1 MGKERKAEVVVLGGG
16 TAGSVAA
23 IAASRNKADCLLVE
37 HYGYL
42 GGTVSYIQG
51 MIGFRSVTGEGV
63 VSGIADEVVEQV
75 KRLGGANGHVFDPIA
90 GSVTPLDPEIY
101 RIVMMEMVS
110 NSGAKLLLHSSLTGV
125 LMHGERIRGITV
137 HNKSGFENIYADTF
151 IDASGDAD
159 LAYAAGADTDKGAR
173 GELQPV
179 SLMFR
184 MGGFN
189 KEKFTSYIKNHPE
202 ELEPARTWSHGFTRA
217 FFDEHPEYV
226 YFKGL
231 DKLVARV
238 KKETGYELPRDRV
251 HFDLFNRKDHILLN
265 VSRVTQV
272 DATDA
277 DDLTRAE
284 IEGRR
289 QVKEISE
296 FLIKHVPGFENAFLL
311 GVSEQVG
318 IRETRRIKGK
328 YTLTKE
334 DVLTAKRFED
344 AIARGIHPLDIHEG
358 AGRGMSIT
366 RLDYP
371 YDVPYRCL
379 LPQKVENLIAAGRCI
394 SATREAFGSV
404 RGTPT
409 CMATGQAAG
418 TAAALSLE
426 SGGNPNRVDV
436 KKLQKK
442 LIGNGQKILD
452 E

>member
-16 TAGSVAA
+16 TAGSIAA
-23 IAASRNKADCLLVE
+23 IAASRNKADCILVE
-37 HYGYL
+37 RYGYV

-51 MIGFRSVTGEGV
+51 MIGFRSITGEVV
-63 VSGIADEVVEQV
+63 VSGIADEMVEQV
-75 KRLGGANGHVFDPIA
+75 KKLGGSEGHMFDPIA
-90 GSVTPLDPEIY
+90 GSVTTLDPEIY

-110 NSGAKLLLHSSLTGV
+110 NSKTKPLFHSVLTGV
-125 LMHGERIRGITV
+125 LMDGERIKGVTV

-151 IDASGDAD
+151 VDASGDAD
-159 LAYAAGADTDKGAR
+159 LAYAVGADVDKGAR
-173 GELQPV
+173 EQLQPV

-202 ELEPARTWSHGFTRA
+202 ELESAKTWSRGFTQT
-217 FFDEHPEYV
+217 FFDDHPEYV

-231 DKLVARV
+231 DKLVDRV
-238 KKETGYELPRDRV
+238 KKETGYELPRDRI
-251 HFDLFNRKDHILLN
+251 HLDLFKRKDHILLN
-265 VSRVTQV
+265 VSRITQV

-289 QVKEISE
+289 QVLEIYE
-296 FLIKHVPGFENAFLL
+296 FLVKYVPGFENAFLL
-311 GVSEQVG
+311 SVSEQVG

-328 YTLTKE
+328 YILTKE
-334 DVLTAKRFED
+334 DVLSARRFED
-344 AIARGIHPLDIHEG
+344 VIARGIHPVDIHDG
-358 AGRGMSIT
+358 GVGRGMNIT
-366 RLDYP
+366 SLDRP

-379 LPQKVENLIAAGRCI
+379 LPQKVENLIVAGRCV

-404 RGTPT
+404 RGTTT

-418 TAAALSLE
+418 TAAVMSLV
-426 SGGNPNRVDV
+426 SKGNPNSVDV
-436 KKLQKK
+436 KKLQEK
-442 LIGNGQKILD
+442 LIQDGQKII
-452 E
+452 